1 LRGGFPAYFKL
12 HEIQWDDGR
21 TRQLSWRA
29 DRLGVIGW
37 LALLLVGTA
46 KKRGPAARLR
56 ALYGLKSASK
66 PRPAE
71 TPLPGIGDRGR
82 GAGENVGA
90 PLLRW
95 GTDASG
101 EEGSG
106 VCQDQAG
113 SEHNAQTAQETTFP
127 WSQARQERTQVSIV
141 IIFGFGPATS
151 DLVRWF
157 EACVTETP
165 ATRAIIIVSFSHCF
179 TMCVSP
185 FVCAGAFAR
194 SWV

>member
-1 LRGGFPAYFKL
+1 MINMLRGL
-12 HEIQWDDGR
+12 SEVGR
-21 TRQLSWRA
+21 VPYHSPLRRI
-29 DRLGVIGW
+29 RC
-37 LALLLVGTA
+37 
-46 KKRGPAARLR
+46 ARLSVR
-56 ALYGLKSASK
+56 WRPLLQNRFHPNSAGLKSASK

-113 SEHNAQTAQETTFP
+113 SEHNPQTAQETTFP
-127 WSQARQERTQVSIV
+127 WSQARQARIQVSIG
-141 IIFGFGPATS
+141 IIFGFSPATS

-157 EACVTETP
+157 EACVTATP